1 MKYIIKIITIIALSI
16 SLLLANACSS
26 NGKKTET
33 LKVAMELQFPPFEMS
48 DGEGNPTGIS
58 VDMAIALGKY
68 IGKEVEIVNT
78 AWTGLI
84 PSLQTGKADLI
95 ISSMTI
101 TEDRAKVVD
110 FSDPY
115 LVAGLT
121 LLLDKKSEANKWED
135 LNKEGIIIAVKSGTT
150 GAIIAKAQL
159 VNSEIKYFEDVSA
172 CVLEVS
178 QGKADAFIYDALT
191 IYESYKNNNKTT
203 KLNLTTIPSTASG
216 WGIAIKKGNNELKTK
231 VNEFIKK
238 SKEDGSFSA
247 LENKYLKDVK
257 AAFVK
262 AGIPSMFES
271 E

>member
-1 MKYIIKIITIIALSI
+1 MKSFLNFFTIIALSI
-16 SLLLANACSS
+16 SLVFISGCSS
-26 NGKKTET
+26 KKTDT

-58 VDMAIALGKY
+58 VDMAKALGKY
-68 IGKEVEIVNT
+68 IGKEVEIINT

-84 PSLQTGKADLI
+84 PSLQTGKVDLI

-101 TEDRAKVVD
+101 TEERAKVVD

-115 LVAGLT
+115 IVAGLT
-121 LLLDKKSEANKWED
+121 LLLNKNSEANKWED
-135 LNKEGIIIAVKSGTT
+135 LNNTGIVIAVKSGTT
-150 GAIIAKAQL
+150 GAIIAKEQL
-159 VNSEIKYFEDVSA
+159 VKAETKYFEDVSA

-191 IYESYKNNNKTT
+191 VFENNKKNIKTT
-203 KLNLTTIPSTASG
+203 KMNLTTIPSTAGG
-216 WGIAIKKGNNELKTK
+216 WGVAFKKGNDKLKIK

-247 LENKYLKDVK
+247 LEDKYLKDVK
-257 AAFVK
+257 AAFVE
-262 AGIPSMFES
+262 AGIPSMFGS